1 MAWQTPKTDWS
12 AQDGVRDTDLNRIEE
27 NLLYLYNTDGVRA
40 DKTVYVATTGNDS
53 TGTGSASAPFKT
65 INKALNSISK
75 TTNGRTVAINIA
87 TGTYTEDILIKGYS
101 GPIVL
106 AGAYSAVASV
116 NSFKVDGCICVLDT
130 LAIAV
135 AGRTIE
141 VTNGATLVGTGRL
154 NASGASTNVKV
165 TNGSR
170 VSLGSLDSALATDY
184 ALSVDGAS
192 HAHFGTM
199 QGNGNSVGI
208 LVQGG
213 SVVSYRTN
221 NLDAVDTD
229 IVSYSGGRVYSG
241 SSASVLAAASIE

>member
-12 AQDGVRDTDLNRIEE
+12 AQDGVRDTDLNRIED

-40 DKTVYVATTGNDS
+40 DKTVYVATTGNDN
-53 TGTGSASAPFKT
+53 TGTGSASAPYAT

-75 TTNGRTVAINIA
+75 TTNGRAVAVNIA
-87 TGTYTEDILIKGYS
+87 AGTYAENILIKGYS
-101 GPIVL
+101 GPIIL
-106 AGAYSAVASV
+106 TGSYNAVAIVS
-116 NSFKVDGCICVLDT
+116 SFKVDGCICILDT
-130 LAIAV
+130 LAITV
-135 AGRTIE
+135 AGKTIE

-154 NASGASTNVKV
+154 NASGAATNVSV

-170 VSLGSLDSALATDY
+170 VSLSALNSASASGY

-192 HAHFGTM
+192 QAHFGTM
-199 QGNGNSVGI
+199 QGNENSVGI

-221 NLDAVDTD
+221 NLDAIDTD

-241 SSASVLAAASIE
+241 SSSSVLAMSSVE